1 MGFYL
6 KKVSSNIWHLASI
19 ICPNYSR
26 EPLEAIRNM
35 LRHAGRRTALRIK
48 PIGTGYFI
56 EKLYFVRPHPGGVYG

>member
-19 ICPNYSR
+19 ICPNYSW
-26 EPLEAIRNM
+26 ELLEAIRNM
-35 LRHAGRRTALRIK
+35 RRHAGRRTALRLK